1 MNLATNILKMK
12 REYYKLKRIK
22 LLDRKDEL
30 INEGKVIEATALE
43 FAIDS
48 VQEFIS
54 DLTEMINEIKKSEEY
69 QIMCEELIN
78 NKLNK

>member
-30 INEGKVIEATALE
+30 INEGKGIEATALE
-43 FAIDS
+43 FAIDA

>member
-1 MNLATNILKMK
+1 MNLAINILKIK

-22 LLDRKDEL
+22 LLERKEEL
-30 INEGKVIEATALE
+30 INEDKPLLATALE

-54 DLTEMINEIKKSEEY
+54 DLTEMINDIKKSKEY

>member
-1 MNLATNILKMK
+1 MTANTILRNK
-12 REYYKLKRIK
+12 REYYKVKRIK
-22 LLDRKDEL
+22 LLERKEEL

-54 DLTEMINEIKKSEEY
+54 DLTEMIEQIDNTNAYKK
-69 QIMCEELIN
+69 MCEQLIN
-78 NKLNK
+78 NQINK